1 MKLTPASTTA
11 SARKLAPN
19 KLVRTDAAARTLD
32 TMFSTL
38 PRTQSQ
44 VDDEGRMSK
53 RRKGDTS
60 DENLAAS
67 HGSSPD
73 KGKGRIKVS
82 GCKLN
87 SVQELR
93 KDATARSD
101 TGKSRFQIYS
111 DCREVLIP
119 VASFQNWE
127 R

>member
-67 HGSSPD
+67 NGSSPD

-101 TGKSRFQIYS
+101 TGKSRLQI
-111 DCREVLIP
+111 
-119 VASFQNWE
+119 
-127 R
+127 